1 MVSTP
6 RLVRMHA
13 RLLLRCAER
22 RASAERLRDREPER
36 ADIAADE
43 AAEALADANA
53 LRDLL
58 ATLPEVAIP
67 DERQLSLISDGGI
80 Q

>member
-1 MVSTP
+1 MSAA

-13 RLLLRCAER
+13 RMLMRVAER
-22 RASAERLRDREPER
+22 RASAERLWDSEPDR
-36 ADIAADE
+36 AAMASDE

-58 ATLPEVAIP
+58 ATLPEVHVP
-67 DERQLSLISDGGI
+67 DERQLSLLSDGGAR
-80 Q
+80 

>member
-1 MVSTP
+1 VSAA

-13 RLLLRCAER
+13 RLLIRAAER
-22 RASAERLRDREPER
+22 RASADRLQDTQPER
-36 ADIAADE
+36 AEIAMDE

-58 ATLPEVAIP
+58 ATLPEVHVP
-67 DERQLSLISDGGI
+67 DERQLSLLSDGVPR
-80 Q
+80 